1 MPEAYSKPCQIS
13 KMMRHIEIAG
23 IVRTVYLGIFR
34 HVQGH
39 LAILRHT
46 QAYWVS
52 SILRSI
58 ELYSDIFRSLCN
70 PCIYNRAMFST
81 RAHLEHE
88 ISSKVYQRCKI
99 SMYIQSP
106 GIVRTFSRI
115 FRDIQGYLRI
125 SIFIHP
131 HRHPARGKEERPLLP
146 SNFFQK

>member
-13 KMMRHIEIAG
+13 KIMRHIEIAG
-23 IVRTVYLGIFR
+23 IVRTVYSGTFR
-34 HVQGH
+34 YVQGH
-39 LAILRHT
+39 LAILRHA

-52 SILRSI
+52 SILRYI
-58 ELYSDIFRSLCN
+58 ELYSDTFRSLCN
-70 PCIYNRAMFST
+70 PCIYNRAMFRT
-81 RAHLEHE
+81 RAHLEPE
-88 ISSKVYQRCKI
+88 ISSNVYQRCKI
-99 SMYIQSP
+99 TMHIQSP

-146 SNFFQK
+146 SNFFRK